1 MQINQNSN
9 VINFKQCPTCKVIIE
24 KNDGCNHMK
33 CINCDYE
40 FCWLCMKQYL
50 ADHYAIY
57 NFTGCPGMRYSKK
70 IYRKFNFPLF

>member
-1 MQINQNSN
+1 MQINKNSN

-70 IYRKFNFPLF
+70 I